1 MTGLVNDLRH
11 DYKGTSFKSHNRWE
25 RSSDK
30 HRLSNWN
37 TVRCTPEIKDE
48 ERILKMLL
56 LYYPRIPNNLPEAIE
71 KIVWFYG
78 CGECVEE
85 QEETKKRYVRKSTGE
100 PAYSFSKDAAYIYA
114 AFKEQYDIDLTEIQ
128 DLHWWKFKALF
139 DSLNEE
145 TQMKKIM
152 YYRKV
157 SISGMDRDRR
167 AYINEMKKLYSLSKD
182 KKKMTLEQRNASWI
196 AYVKSR
202 KQK

>member
-1 MTGLVNDLRH
+1 M
-11 DYKGTSFKSHNRWE
+11 
-25 RSSDK
+25 
-30 HRLSNWN
+30 
-37 TVRCTPEIKDE
+37 
-48 ERILKMLL
+48 
-56 LYYPRIPNNLPEAIE
+56 
-71 KIVWFYG
+71 
-78 CGECVEE
+78 
-85 QEETKKRYVRKSTGE
+85 RKSTGE
-100 PAYSFSKDAAYIYA
+100 PAYSFSKDAAYIYT
-114 AFKEQYDIDLTEIQ
+114 AFKEQYDIDLTEAQ

-157 SISGMDRDRR
+157 STSGMDRDRR

-202 KQK
+202 KQG

>member
-1 MTGLVNDLRH
+1 MIYDMITKELPSKVIIDGKEVPI
-11 DYKGTSFKSHNRWE
+11 
-25 RSSDK
+25 
-30 HRLSNWN
+30 N
-37 TVRCTPEIKDE
+37 TDFRIGIQLDALLNSEIKDE

-85 QEETKKRYVRKSTGE
+85 QEETKKRYARKSTGE

-157 SISGMDRDRR
+157 STSGMDRDRR

-202 KQK
+202 K

>member
-1 MTGLVNDLRH
+1 MIYDMITKELPSKVIIDGKEVPINTDFRIGIQLDTLLN
-11 DYKGTSFKSHNRWE
+11 
-25 RSSDK
+25 SDM
-30 HRLSNWN
+30 
-37 TVRCTPEIKDE
+37 KDE
-48 ERILKMLL
+48 ERILKMLI
-56 LYYPRIPNNLPEAIE
+56 LYYPWIPKNLPEAIE
-71 KIVWFYG
+71 KILWFYG
-78 CGECVEE
+78 CGERVEE

-100 PAYSFSKDAAYIYA
+100 PACSFSKDAAYIYA

-157 SISGMDRDRR
+157 STSGMDRDRR

-202 KQK
+202 KQG

>member
-1 MTGLVNDLRH
+1 M
-11 DYKGTSFKSHNRWE
+11 
-25 RSSDK
+25 
-30 HRLSNWN
+30 
-37 TVRCTPEIKDE
+37 
-48 ERILKMLL
+48 
-56 LYYPRIPNNLPEAIE
+56 
-71 KIVWFYG
+71 
-78 CGECVEE
+78 
-85 QEETKKRYVRKSTGE
+85 RKSTGE

-114 AFKEQYDIDLTEIQ
+114 AFKEQYGIDLTEIPN
-128 DLHWWKFKALF
+128 LHWWKFKALF

-157 SISGMDRDRR
+157 STSGMDRDRR

>member
-1 MTGLVNDLRH
+1 M
-11 DYKGTSFKSHNRWE
+11 
-25 RSSDK
+25 
-30 HRLSNWN
+30 
-37 TVRCTPEIKDE
+37 
-48 ERILKMLL
+48 
-56 LYYPRIPNNLPEAIE
+56 
-71 KIVWFYG
+71 
-78 CGECVEE
+78 
-85 QEETKKRYVRKSTGE
+85 
-100 PAYSFSKDAAYIYA
+100 
-114 AFKEQYDIDLTEIQ
+114 
-128 DLHWWKFKALF
+128 F

>member
-1 MTGLVNDLRH
+1 MIYDMITKELPSKVVIDGKEVPINTDFRVGIQLDALLN
-11 DYKGTSFKSHNRWE
+11 
-25 RSSDK
+25 SDM
-30 HRLSNWN
+30 
-37 TVRCTPEIKDE
+37 KDE
-48 ERILKMLL
+48 ERILKMLI
-56 LYYPRIPNNLPEAIE
+56 LYYPWIPKNLPEAIE
-71 KIVWFYG
+71 KILWFYG
-78 CGECVEE
+78 CGERVEE

-100 PAYSFSKDAAYIYA
+100 PAYSFSKDAAYIYT

-128 DLHWWKFKALF
+128 DLHWWKFRALF

-157 SISGMDRDRR
+157 STSGMDRDRR
-167 AYINEMKKLYSLSKD
+167 AYINEMKKLYSLSKG

-202 KQK
+202 KQG

>member
-1 MTGLVNDLRH
+1 MIYDMITKELPSKVMIDGKEVPINTDFRVGIQLDALLN
-11 DYKGTSFKSHNRWE
+11 
-25 RSSDK
+25 SDM
-30 HRLSNWN
+30 
-37 TVRCTPEIKDE
+37 KDE

-56 LYYPRIPNNLPEAIE
+56 LYYPWIPKNLPEAIE
-71 KIVWFYG
+71 KILWFYG
-78 CGECVEE
+78 CGERVEE
-85 QEETKKRYVRKSTGE
+85 QEETKKRYVRKNTGE

-157 SISGMDRDRR
+157 STSGMDRDRR
-167 AYINEMKKLYSLSKD
+167 AYINEMKKLYSLSKG

-202 KQK
+202 KQG

>member
-1 MTGLVNDLRH
+1 MIYDMITKELPSKVVIDGKEVPINTDFRVGIQLDALLN
-11 DYKGTSFKSHNRWE
+11 
-25 RSSDK
+25 SDM
-30 HRLSNWN
+30 
-37 TVRCTPEIKDE
+37 KDE
-48 ERILKMLL
+48 ERILKMLI
-56 LYYPRIPNNLPEAIE
+56 LYYPWIPKNLPEAIE
-71 KIVWFYG
+71 KILWFYG
-78 CGECVEE
+78 CGERVEE

-100 PAYSFSKDAAYIYA
+100 TAYSFSKEAAYIYT

-128 DLHWWKFKALF
+128 DLHWWKFRALF

-157 SISGMDRDRR
+157 STSGMDRDRR
-167 AYINEMKKLYSLSKD
+167 AYINEMKKLYSLSKG

-202 KQK
+202 KQG

>member
-1 MTGLVNDLRH
+1 MIQISPVETQGYASYFYTILTGKS
-11 DYKGTSFKSHNRWE
+11 YKLT
-25 RSSDK
+25 
-30 HRLSNWN
+30 LS
-37 TVRCTPEIKDE
+37 C
-48 ERILKMLL
+48 
-56 LYYPRIPNNLPEAIE
+56 
-71 KIVWFYG
+71 
-78 CGECVEE
+78 E
-85 QEETKKRYVRKSTGE
+85 QRYKQR
-100 PAYSFSKDAAYIYA
+100 
-114 AFKEQYDIDLTEIQ
+114 IDLTEVQ
-128 DLHWWKFKALF
+128 NLHWWKFKALF

-157 SISGMDRDRR
+157 STSGMDRDRR